1 MKSIN
6 INFRNINL
14 IIKRIFDVVLSI
26 MSLVVLF
33 PLFLL
38 IGILIKIDSKGE
50 IFFRQKRLG
59 KNGNPFIIFKFRTM
73 VKNASKKGT
82 GYKVVKNDP
91 RITRVGKVLRK
102 FSLDELPQLINVLRG
117 EMSLIGPRPALV
129 RDLARYDER
138 QKRRLT
144 MKPGITGLAQI
155 NGRATIRWP
164 ERIEYDLEY
173 IDNFSI
179 WLDIKIFFKTLIY
192 IFKIDNV
199 YNE

>member
-1 MKSIN
+1 MKV
-6 INFRNINL
+6 NFRKLNL
-14 IIKRIFDVVLSI
+14 ILKRILDIIISFISLIFLSP
-26 MSLVVLF
+26 F
-33 PLFLL
+33 FLL
-38 IGILIKIDSKGE
+38 ISFLIKIDSKGE
-50 IFFRQKRLG
+50 VFFRQKRLG
-59 KNGNPFIIFKFRTM
+59 KYGKPFLIFKFRTM

-82 GYKVVKNDP
+82 GYKVVENDP
-91 RITRVGKVLRK
+91 RITRIGEVLRK

-129 RDLARYDER
+129 RDFERYDER
-138 QKRRLT
+138 QKRRLL

-155 NGRATIRWP
+155 NGRAKIRWP

-173 IDNFSI
+173 INNFNLWI
-179 WLDIKIFFKTLIY
+179 DTKIFFKTLIY